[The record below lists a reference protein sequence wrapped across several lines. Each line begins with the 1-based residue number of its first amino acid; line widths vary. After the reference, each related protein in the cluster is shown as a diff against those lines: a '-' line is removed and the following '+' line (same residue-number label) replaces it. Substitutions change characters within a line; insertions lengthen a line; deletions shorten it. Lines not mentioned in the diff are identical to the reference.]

1 MHPLVEL
8 RSMQDLISPQC
19 VPNVVIALGGHPK
32 HVMHPCSGKCFTAGG
47 LLGTISWSA
56 RRIQKRSKPELV
68 MSLWIDG
75 QGVGTR

>member
-32 HVMHPCSGKCFTAGG
+32 HVMHPCSTRDDQ
-47 LLGTISWSA
+47 LIGTENSEKIKA
-56 RRIQKRSKPELV
+56 RVGDVLVDRRLRSGHTLTI
-68 MSLWIDG
+68 MTMRW
-75 QGVGTR
+75 